1 MVKIALTALVVVLAC
16 ALVLAVS
23 VPDEA
28 SFHRHLAKLD
38 QNDAEDSLLQRAG
51 ESMGRAQAK
60 LTADYRDHTLWATVD
75 VTRGTDKQRWLG
87 VVGMWIRLSDTTD
100 R

>member
-1 MVKIALTALVVVLAC
+1 MKIILAALVAVLAC

-23 VPDEA
+23 VPDAA

-51 ESMGRAQAK
+51 ESVGRAQAK
-60 LTADYRDHTLWATVD
+60 LTADYRDHTLWATVE
-75 VTRGTDKQRWLG
+75 VTRGTERQRWLG
-87 VVGMWIRLSDTTD
+87 VLGMWLRMSSTTD